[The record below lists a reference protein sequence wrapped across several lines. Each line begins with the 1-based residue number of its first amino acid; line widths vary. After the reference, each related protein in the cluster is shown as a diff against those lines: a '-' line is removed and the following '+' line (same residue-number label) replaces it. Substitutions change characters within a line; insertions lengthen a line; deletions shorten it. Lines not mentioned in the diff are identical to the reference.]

1 MKQKQLHTP
10 VLLISYNRPE
20 CTKKVLS
27 VLRGV
32 QPADIYMAWD
42 GWKHKKDRKK
52 CKEVRLLVNSIDW
65 KCRVHTLFHK
75 KNLGSRDGPYTA
87 MKWFF
92 RHEKM
97 GIILEDDIVPNETF
111 FRFCEEL
118 LQKYEY
124 DIHVGSIS
132 GGNVIAS
139 DISISGSYYFSR
151 YSQTWGWATWKR
163 TWKLYDIHMKRWPEM
178 KGKHMVEKMF
188 PNIWT
193 RTYWTWIFN
202 AVYRGEIPS
211 AWDYQWTF
219 MSWLHGLLTI
229 MPTVNM
235 IQNTGIGSKD
245 ATHTKYTNWMSSIPV
260 KPMTFPLKHPKGK
273 IINSALDTLLQ
284 RRMYVLWKELVMS
297 IYRKLKYTV

>member
-1 MKQKQLHTP
+1 MRKERNFV
-10 VLLISYNRPE
+10 VLCARQRTDNGIFQRIFVKPLIAFGMVRNRE
-20 CTKKVLS
+20 YICVGQTKNILTAE
-27 VLRGV
+27 L
-32 QPADIYMAWD
+32 QC
-42 GWKHKKDRKK
+42 KKYG
-52 CKEVRLLVNSIDW
+52 KE
-65 KCRVHTLFHK
+65 
-75 KNLGSRDGPYTA
+75 
-87 MKWFF
+87 
-92 RHEKM
+92 
-97 GIILEDDIVPNETF
+97 
-111 FRFCEEL
+111 
-118 LQKYEY
+118 
-124 DIHVGSIS
+124 
-132 GGNVIAS
+132 NVIAS